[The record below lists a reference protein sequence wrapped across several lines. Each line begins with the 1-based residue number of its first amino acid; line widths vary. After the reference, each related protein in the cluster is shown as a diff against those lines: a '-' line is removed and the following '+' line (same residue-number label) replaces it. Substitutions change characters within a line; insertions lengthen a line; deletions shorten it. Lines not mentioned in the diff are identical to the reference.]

1 VVNVTVLDAIRNLVG
16 RYQSFYPSIKIDHPN
31 LITTV
36 CPLSR
41 ASIRERCVLPI
52 NHHTIAL
59 TVTPWGYCVMVL
71 WFYGERGLAGA
82 HSAGLSNTITLE
94 TKALI
99 VRIYVRPQAAASL
112 QKSSLM

>member
-1 VVNVTVLDAIRNLVG
+1 MPFAIFSGVAGPSTRRSISTTRIFSLRLLPATV
-16 RYQSFYPSIKIDHPN
+16 
-31 LITTV
+31 
-36 CPLSR
+36 
-41 ASIRERCVLPI
+41 
-52 NHHTIAL
+52 NHHMIASP
-59 TVTPWGYCVMVL
+59 VIPWGYCVMVL
-71 WFYGERGLAGA
+71 WFDGERGLAGA